1 MNFLGSSKEPIL
13 FDEQLDNAGRNQL
26 EEGRP
31 VRESTVNTSS
41 GDMQIYIRMMDERE
55 ITMDVNRSDHI
66 RKVKRDIHR
75 LNQYPS
81 DSQRL
86 VFAGMRL
93 EDNCSLSDYNI
104 QNRSTLYL
112 VQRLR
117 GIACSLHRETDG
129 HGPVRLG

>member
-1 MNFLGSSKEPIL
+1 MRGS
-13 FDEQLDNAGRNQL
+13 N
-26 EEGRP
+26 
-31 VRESTVNTSS
+31 VHTS
-41 GDMQIYIRMMDERE
+41 GDMQIFIRMMDERE
-55 ITMDVNRSDHI
+55 ITMDVNRSDYI

-75 LNQYPS
+75 LYQYPS

-104 QNRSTLYL
+104 QNRSTLHL

-117 GIACSLHRETDG
+117 GIAGNLHRETDG
-129 HGPVRLG
+129 HGAVRLQWRTIELGTV

>member
-13 FDEQLDNAGRNQL
+13 FDEQPNAGRNQL
-26 EEGRP
+26 EDGRP
-31 VRESTVNTSS
+31 VRESAVNTPSD
-41 GDMQIYIRMMDERE
+41 DMQIYIRMMDERV

-75 LNQYPS
+75 SYQYPS

-104 QNRSTLYL
+104 QNGSTLYL

-129 HGPVRLG
+129 LG

>member
-1 MNFLGSSKEPIL
+1 
-13 FDEQLDNAGRNQL
+13 
-26 EEGRP
+26 
-31 VRESTVNTSS
+31 
-41 GDMQIYIRMMDERE
+41 MQILIRMMDGRE
-55 ITMDVNRSDHI
+55 ITMEVNRSDHI

-75 LNQYPS
+75 LCQYPS

-117 GIACSLHRETDG
+117 GIAYSLHRETDG